1 MCDDISRQTHPNEHF
16 VLNSKIIKFNLKIKL
31 ILLDNSRI
39 KIMHRM
45 FIF

>member
-1 MCDDISRQTHPNEHF
+1 MCDDISRETHPNEHF
-16 VLNSKIIKFNLKIKL
+16 VLNSKIFKFTLKIKL

-39 KIMHRM
+39 KIMQPS